1 MRLTHSRDFD
11 RVFKRADIRS
21 RYGALR
27 IAAVANRMASPRMG
41 LVVSKRA
48 VRKAVE
54 RNRIKRVLREEFR
67 GRRRFLP
74 ALDIVIQVVA
84 RADNSALRADAD
96 ILFTRLAVSPGDET

>member
-1 MRLTHSRDFD
+1 
-11 RVFKRADIRS
+11 
-21 RYGALR
+21 
-27 IAAVANRMASPRMG
+27 MASPRMG
-41 LVVSKRA
+41 LVVSKRT

-96 ILFTRLAVSPGDET
+96 ILFTRLAVSPGDAT